1 MQSLMPI
8 LICAAF
14 VFVWI
19 SLMKWIL
26 ALDRRLTKKSLWSSK
41 RLDMKSTAAL
51 LQLYFGGK
59 IFLYGRW
66 FPKRTPK
73 GTVYEEIPCI
83 LIFGKR
89 IFVLE
94 ICSLPGVIR
103 NTGEELWTVTPPAEY
118 IGKKEIRIKNPVLLA
133 GRRAELLKALLD
145 AVGYADGV
153 SVESLAILTS
163 KEHRCVNESM
173 QGLYT
178 VKGALEYLSHYA
190 PKNKRD
196 RRRMKS
202 TNTIFFEIFNR
213 YSVSR
218 KGAAAKNNK
227 KLPKKK

>member
-1 MQSLMPI
+1 MQFLVPMLM
-8 LICAAF
+8 CAAF
-14 VFVWI
+14 IFVWI
-19 SLMKWIL
+19 ALTKWIL

-66 FPKRTPK
+66 FPKRTQK
-73 GTVYEEIPCI
+73 GTLYEEIPCI

-103 NTGEELWTVTPPAEY
+103 NTSEELWTVTPPAEY
-118 IGKKEIRIKNPVLLA
+118 TEKKEIRIKNPVLLA
-133 GRRAELLKALLD
+133 SRRAELLKELLY

-153 SVESLAILTS
+153 VVESVAIFTN
-163 KEHRCVNESM
+163 KDHRCANESM

-178 VKGALEYLSHYA
+178 VKDALGYLSRFV

-196 RRRMKS
+196 RRRMKR
-202 TNTIFFEIFNR
+202 TNGIFFEIFNR
-213 YSVSR
+213 YSLSR
-218 KGAAAKNNK
+218 KSAAAKNNK
-227 KLPKKK
+227 NLPKKK